1 VRSTATTPF
10 QRDHTL
16 QPVLDGRGAGPL
28 HIFACHRPVTETQAV
43 RQLGFPDATV
53 VRPPFGVYV
62 ADSIQQIQMVFIGN
76 CRDET
81 STRHGVQRFFE
92 WLEQSGEGEPLVRR
106 ACARARVV
114 QAIASE

>member
-1 VRSTATTPF
+1 
-10 QRDHTL
+10 
-16 QPVLDGRGAGPL
+16 
-28 HIFACHRPVTETQAV
+28 VTETQAV

-53 VRPPFGVYV
+53 VRPPFGVYI
-62 ADSIQQIQMVFIGN
+62 ADSIQKIQMVFIGT

-92 WLEQSGEGEPLVRR
+92 WLEQSGEGELLALR

-114 QAIASE
+114 QEIASA